1 MIKTAV
7 LLSGA
12 GSRFFYLYSSKQE
25 LRGTQKLLKCRSG
38 DFQTPYFARAMLS
51 APAYTDK
58 KAVKMILTAFNRI
71 QQSGNLLIAKV

>member
-25 LRGTQKLLKCRSG
+25 LRGTQKLFKCSSR
-38 DFQTPYFARAMLS
+38 DFQILAFARPLLS
-51 APAYTDK
+51 TPAYTDK
-58 KAVKMILTAFNRI
+58 K
-71 QQSGNLLIAKV
+71 SGEDDPHRF